1 MIRNGRWFGRLA
13 AGFAILAA
21 AACSGGAGTP
31 APAADRP
38 PVAVSVA
45 PVVSAELKES
55 VDVVGSLT
63 PKFSADIK
71 SEVTGTVTAVYVTE
85 WVQVHKGD
93 KLAQLDSRETE
104 ANIEA
109 LKATVAQAKVS
120 EQRAQREYERAQQ
133 LKEFGLITQQSFDEA
148 KTSVEA
154 AQAAVTAA
162 NAQVKSA
169 ESKLSKLLITSP
181 MDGVVGQRGIS
192 VGDRVENMGSSDPLF
207 RIVDNRVLDLTV
219 GVPSTRLAQVRVGQ
233 TLEFTTD
240 TVPGKT
246 FVGKVMFINPAIDEA
261 SRSAKV
267 VAAVPNEGGAL
278 RGGSFVKGRIVVA
291 TRSSVLQ
298 VPREALLNWDVEQ
311 GTAEVYV
318 VTGEKAE
325 KKAVTLG
332 SSAGA
337 LVEVTTGVKAGDLV
351 VTRGAFAIGQGDRV
365 AVAKGG
371 GV

>member
-1 MIRNGRWFGRLA
+1 MIRKVRSFARLA

-21 AACSGGAGTP
+21 AACSGEGKSPET
-31 APAADRP
+31 AAARP

-45 PVVSAELKES
+45 AVVSAELKES

-104 ANIEA
+104 ANVDA
-109 LKATVAQAKVS
+109 LKATVAQAKVG

-133 LKEFGLITQQSFDEA
+133 LKEFGLITQQNFDEA
-148 KTSVEA
+148 KTAVEA
-154 AQAAVTAA
+154 AQAAVTSA

-219 GVPSTRLAQVRVGQ
+219 GVPSTRLSQVRVGQ

-240 TVPGKT
+240 TAPGKT

-267 VAAVPNEGGAL
+267 VAAVPNDGGQL

-291 TRSSVLQ
+291 TRPSVVQ

-311 GTAEVYV
+311 GTADVYV
-318 VTGEKAE
+318 VNGEKAE
-325 KKAVTLG
+325 KRSVTLG
-332 SSAGA
+332 SSASA
-337 LVEVTTGVKAGDLV
+337 LVEVTTGLKAGDQV